1 MHIDVVIRQM
11 SERNKAERPELVFE
25 KMDLLQ
31 MTYNDAAFDLVL
43 DKGTC
48 DALCTDASPETR
60 ERMKKMFAE
69 VARFVC
75 VCVCVCV
82 CANCVYL
89 RLYTP
94 QPVYFKRL
102 LNQVCRHLCGKHS
115 PHIATFETMS
125 CKLEQVV
132 RKAPLLVCMY

>member
-1 MHIDVVIRQM
+1 MHHTHMHIDVVIRQM

-31 MTYNDAAFDLVL
+31 MTYDDAAFDLVL

-75 VCVCVCV
+75 VCVRACV

-94 QPVYFKRL
+94 QPLRCILQASSEPSV
-102 LNQVCRHLCGKHS
+102 
-115 PHIATFETMS
+115 
-125 CKLEQVV
+125 
-132 RKAPLLVCMY
+132 